1 MKQIKIIIT
10 AMLLMASLYTNGQGV
25 LGSDIYI
32 KNLAGTR
39 GYVYRDGTGM
49 KMVDSLG
56 NVYLNGIK
64 LKMDS
69 LYTRLAFSYD
79 SSLSRRVVSLGTGGN
94 VIGSISNTTFAVT
107 NAGTFAVQST
117 NQANSGVDIGDVTI
131 NNASGGSAVN
141 IQDGG
146 NTITVD
152 GTVAA
157 TQSGTWNIA
166 NVSGTVS
173 LPTGAATESTL
184 MNAYSEMTDQSANY
198 FNPTK
203 LKTDSIYTRLG
214 TGVTVNSH
222 AVTNAGTFAVQVDS
236 STQRTTVKM
245 DSTLQRKGVVII
257 GGSIT
262 ATAGATAIFDS
273 TYAAVTMDTAG
284 LGAKANSATV
294 GWQSDSV
301 GLRQHKVTDVKIGI
315 SLDMA
320 SGAPANDKAVYV
332 YVYPLWY
339 DGSAMNFTDGGTGTL
354 PSGAN
359 SSYTIASP
367 NDLTLL
373 GVLSYTTSDMVV
385 SKQFM
390 LSSVYPT
397 MPDGF
402 GIIIVNYSG
411 VALAASTH
419 KVVYSLVTKVQR

>member
-64 LKMDS
+64 IKMDS

-157 TQSGTWNIA
+157 TQSGTWNIT

-173 LPTGAATESTL
+173 LPTGAATAANQSTEITSL
-184 MNAYSEMTDQSANY
+184 GLLDDAVNNDGGVVSGRGLLIIGSDGANARNVKTNTAGNIE
-198 FNPTK
+198 TK
-203 LKTDSIYTRLG
+203 AWSVDSTNLAGINSKLAG
-214 TGVTVNSH
+214 NIGVT
-222 AVTNAGTFAVQVDS
+222 GTFWQATQPVSGTFWQATQPVS
-236 STQRTTVKM
+236 FNRLKASTDTVAI
-245 DSTLQRKGVVII
+245 S
-257 GGSIT
+257 GSIS

-273 TYAAVTMDTAG
+273 TYAAVAMDTAG
-284 LGAKANSATV
+284 LGAKASSQTV

-315 SLDMA
+315 SLDVA
-320 SGAPANDKAVYV
+320 SGAPASDKCIYV
-332 YVYPLWY
+332 YVYPL
-339 DGSAMNFTDGGTGTL
+339 
-354 PSGAN
+354 
-359 SSYTIASP
+359 
-367 NDLTLL
+367 
-373 GVLSYTTSDMVV
+373 
-385 SKQFM
+385 
-390 LSSVYPT
+390 
-397 MPDGF
+397 
-402 GIIIVNYSG
+402 
-411 VALAASTH
+411 
-419 KVVYSLVTKVQR
+419 